1 VRSGLAAFAFAA
13 FAFASA
19 ENTISLLEGLR
30 QASTTSVGQ
39 LQYEKEKYGRCKTTL
54 TE

>member
-1 VRSGLAAFAFAA
+1 MSGDVLSGRLAAFAFAA

-19 ENTISLLEGLR
+19 ENTISLLEDLR

-39 LQYEKEKYGRCKTTL
+39 L
-54 TE
+54 